1 MNQISK
7 NFKALPKVL
16 VFLGCLGIVLTLIS
30 VPGVDSRPPAA
41 GTLFGIAFIDGANRL
56 VSIDPETGELT
67 IVGSFPG
74 FFWMPQGIS
83 ALDPVNHRYFFL
95 LAERLFSVDTQTGA
109 VIANPPFHASIG
121 SLEFEPTTNTL
132 YAIAFVSGVNTLVIV
147 DPSTGAITPVGSFP
161 GSPGAPQGISAL
173 DPVNHIYFY
182 PEDGRLVSVDTQ
194 TGAVI
199 AYPLLSVSPTSLE
212 FELFM
217 VQEVAIDIKPG
228 SFPNSINPKS
238 RGRIPVAILTTD
250 TFDATTVDPTTVR
263 FGPTGT
269 EAAPVQSAFEDVNG
283 DLETDMIFHFQTQV
297 TGIACGDTKASLT
310 GETFDRQMIQGADS
324 IKTVGCK

>member
-1 MNQISK
+1 MNGTKSKQKPTERSIIGGKENSMNLLSK

-16 VFLGCLGIVLTLIS
+16 VFLGCLGIVLS
-30 VPGVDSRPPAA
+30 FHGVPEADSHPPSA
-41 GTLFGIAFIDGANRL
+41 GTLFGFAVIDGENRL
-56 VSIDPETGELT
+56 VIVDPETGELT
-67 IVGSFPG
+67 IAGSIPG
-74 FFWMPQGIS
+74 SLGAPQGIS
-83 ALDPVNHRYFFL
+83 ALDPVNHRYFF
-95 LAERLFSVDTQTGA
+95 
-109 VIANPPFHASIG
+109 PK
-121 SLEFEPTTNTL
+121 
-132 YAIAFVSGVNTLVIV
+132 
-147 DPSTGAITPVGSFP
+147 
-161 GSPGAPQGISAL
+161 
-173 DPVNHIYFY
+173 
-182 PEDGRLVSVDTQ
+182 DGRLVSVDTQ